1 METKKVYVTI
11 NHLDNYDGSKNFRVG
26 DKLSLRKDHNN
37 PYDDEA
43 IMACNKHDIKCGYV
57 ANSVYSVA
65 RGTQSAGRIY
75 EKMDETDDCTVRF
88 ITDEMLIAEMDK
100 LK

>member
-11 NHLDNYDGSKNFRVG
+11 NHLDNYGGSKNFRVG

-43 IMACNKHDIKCGYV
+43 IIAFGKHDTKCGYV
-57 ANSVYSVA
+57 ANSVESVA
-65 RGTQSAGRIY
+65 RGTVSAGRLYDKIEESCNAVIQFILE
-75 EKMDETDDCTVRF
+75 EK
-88 ITDEMLIAEMDK
+88 IIASIV
-100 LK
+100 